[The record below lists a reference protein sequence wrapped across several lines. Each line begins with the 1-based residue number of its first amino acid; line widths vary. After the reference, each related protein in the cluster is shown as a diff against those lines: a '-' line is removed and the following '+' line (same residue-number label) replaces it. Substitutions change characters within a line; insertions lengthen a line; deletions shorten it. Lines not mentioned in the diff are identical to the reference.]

1 MLSFWSYSELW
12 RRSPQLKARNRPHRH
27 PLRSSTRASA
37 TAVKTP
43 WGDPDLQGIWLNAT
57 ITPLERPAGLADK
70 PFLTEAE
77 AAAFEKRTLQQREE
91 SERAPRPGE
100 VGAYNNAWFDQGTK
114 VVSTRQTSLVVD
126 PPDGR
131 VPVKPEAEKIR
142 DDNLARNGDSYEY
155 MSVWDRCISRGMP
168 GAMFPAGYNNAYQIL
183 QSPGYVVIVHEMIH
197 EVRIIPLDRRPHLPS
212 DIKLWMGDSRGHWE
226 GTTLVVETTN
236 FGKKGWIATSG
247 ASGRIKGIPQSE
259 TLRVVERF
267 TPAGADAIQ
276 YEVTVE
282 DPAMYFRPWKVAM
295 PLGRDQE
302 YQMFEYAC
310 HEGNHAMANILNGAR
325 TQTPAADTTVEPEVM
340 RSPASGLRLRA
351 RLEGVAL
358 RRTAEALAEV
368 ASRTDHRPP
377 DERRTIGNRTR
388 HWRVCRRRRRDGD
401 SYHVRSRASPASAS
415 PRSPIRSGWC
425 RRSE

>member
-1 MLSFWSYSELW
+1 MKQRFFPGAGVILLASMGALA
-12 RRSPQLKARNRPHRH
+12 PIAAAQ
-27 PLRSSTRASA
+27 SA
-37 TAVKTP
+37 TPTVPSPPRPSTGAPATVGKTP

-70 PFLTEAE
+70 PFLSEAE
-77 AAAFEKRTLQQREE
+77 AAAFEKQTLQQRDE
-91 SERAPRPGE
+91 SERAARPGE

-114 VVSTRQTSLVVD
+114 VVSTRQTSLVVE
-126 PPDGR
+126 PADGR
-131 VPVKPEAEKIR
+131 VPLRPEAEKIR

-183 QSPGYVVIVHEMIH
+183 QSPGYVVILHEMIH

-212 DIKLWMGDSRGHWE
+212 DITLWMGDSRGHWD
-226 GTTLVVETTN
+226 GTTLVIETTN

-267 TPAGADAIQ
+267 TPAGGQTIQ

-295 PLGRDQE
+295 PLSRDQE

-325 TQTPAADTTVEPEVM
+325 MQTPPADT
-340 RSPASGLRLRA
+340 AA
-351 RLEGVAL
+351 K
-358 RRTAEALAEV
+358 
-368 ASRTDHRPP
+368 
-377 DERRTIGNRTR
+377 
-388 HWRVCRRRRRDGD
+388 
-401 SYHVRSRASPASAS
+401 
-415 PRSPIRSGWC
+415 PR
-425 RRSE
+425 

>member
-1 MLSFWSYSELW
+1 MKQRFLPGVGAALLALLW
-12 RRSPQLKARNRPHRH
+12 TLAPIGAAAQSAKSTAKEPA
-27 PLRSSTRASA
+27 RSSAPASS
-37 TAVKTP
+37 AVSKTP

-91 SERAPRPGE
+91 NERAPRPGE

-131 VPVKPEAEKIR
+131 VPVRPEAEKIR

-267 TPAGADAIQ
+267 TRAGSGHDSVRSHRRGSRHVLPAMESGDAAQSRSGVPDVRIRVPRRQPRDGEHPERRTGADAGCRHNFQ
-276 YEVTVE
+276 
-282 DPAMYFRPWKVAM
+282 
-295 PLGRDQE
+295 
-302 YQMFEYAC
+302 
-310 HEGNHAMANILNGAR
+310 
-325 TQTPAADTTVEPEVM
+325 
-340 RSPASGLRLRA
+340 
-351 RLEGVAL
+351 
-358 RRTAEALAEV
+358 AEV
-368 ASRTDHRPP
+368 RLASK
-377 DERRTIGNRTR
+377 
-388 HWRVCRRRRRDGD
+388 
-401 SYHVRSRASPASAS
+401 
-415 PRSPIRSGWC
+415 
-425 RRSE
+425 

>member
-1 MLSFWSYSELW
+1 MK
-12 RRSPQLKARNRPHRH
+12 RRCLPSVGVALLALLGALAPIAAAAQSAKSTEKA
-27 PLRSSTRASA
+27 PLRSSARESSIVA
-37 TAVKTP
+37 KTP

-77 AAAFEKRTLQQREE
+77 AAAFEKQTLQQREE
-91 SERAPRPGE
+91 AEGTKRAGE
-100 VGAYNNAWFDQGTK
+100 VGAYNDAWFDRGTK

-126 PPDGR
+126 PADGR
-131 VPVKPEAEKIR
+131 VPVKPEAEKVR

-183 QSPGYVVIVHEMIH
+183 QTPGYVVILHEMIH

-212 DIKLWMGDSRGHWE
+212 DITLWMGDSRGHWE

-267 TPAGADAIQ
+267 TPAGGDTIH

-295 PLGRDQE
+295 PLGRDQS

-325 TQTPAADTTVEPEVM
+325 TQTPAADTTAK
-340 RSPASGLRLRA
+340 SK
-351 RLEGVAL
+351 
-358 RRTAEALAEV
+358 
-368 ASRTDHRPP
+368 
-377 DERRTIGNRTR
+377 
-388 HWRVCRRRRRDGD
+388 
-401 SYHVRSRASPASAS
+401 
-415 PRSPIRSGWC
+415 
-425 RRSE
+425 